1 MELCI
6 STRMTHGI
14 INHHCL
20 NRPYIELY
28 AKMGSCSIVSS
39 GIYFRCGKGGMTH
52 NVSGLG
58 EVRIVAHLPG
68 TVVDYLFI
76 YLKLK
81 IKIFC

>member
-39 GIYFRCGKGGMTH
+39 GIYFRCGKGGMTA

-58 EVRIVAHLPG
+58 ELRIVAFRLPE
-68 TVVDYLFI
+68 LLLIF
-76 YLKLK
+76 YLKFK
-81 IKIFC
+81 IKNFVE

>member
-1 MELCI
+1 
-6 STRMTHGI
+6 MTHGI

-52 NVSGLG
+52 NVRAW
-58 EVRIVAHLPG
+58 RIADNSIPSAE
-68 TVVDYLFI
+68 TVVDFLF
-76 YLKLK
+76 KVQD
-81 IKIFC
+81 KIFDE